1 MSRLCEGRI
10 AIVTGAG
17 RGIGREHALM
27 LAEHGAKVVVN
38 DLGGNTD
45 GTGVD
50 ASPAEQVVEEIRAM
64 GGEAVVNGDNVA
76 SWEGAQRLVNTAI
89 ETFGDLHVV
98 VNNAGILRDKTFAK
112 MDLADFARV
121 FAVHV
126 MGSVNCTRAVWPLMR
141 EQRYGRVVMTTSSSG
156 LHGNF
161 GQTNYAAAKAALVG
175 LMNVL
180 HLEGQK
186 YGIHVNAI
194 CPVAATSMMEGL
206 LPEAAAALLPPEAVS
221 PAVLYLSSEE
231 APSRTILGAGAGV
244 YTRIEIV
251 ETDGIYLVD
260 AQRTPEEIARQF
272 AAIAD
277 RATASPRPHSG
288 DQTLRILTRAAHERG
303 IFIPPATAG
312 S

>member
-1 MSRLCEGRI
+1 MSIRFDGRVV
-10 AIVTGAG
+10 IVTGAG
-17 RGIGREHALM
+17 GGLGRAY
-27 LAEHGAKVVVN
+27 ARDFAQRGAKVVVN
-38 DLGGNTD
+38 DVAAAHAPEVPG
-45 GTGVD
+45 
-50 ASPAEQVVEEIRAM
+50 SAEMVAAEIRAH
-64 GGEAVVNGDNVA
+64 GGTAVAYEGDVTDFAQMEAMVA
-76 SWEGAQRLVNTAI
+76 RTV
-89 ETFGDLHVV
+89 ETWGRIDVL

-112 MDLADFARV
+112 MDLADFASV
-121 FAVHV
+121 FSVHV
-126 MGSVNCTRAVWPLMR
+126 MGSVNCSRAVWPVMR
-141 EQRYGRVVMTTSSSG
+141 EQRYGRILMTTSSSG

-180 HLEGQK
+180 HLEGHK

-221 PAVLYLSSEE
+221 PAVVYLCSEN
-231 APSRTILGAGAGV
+231 APFRTILGAGAGV

-251 ETDGIYLVD
+251 ETDGIYLD
-260 AQRTPEEIARQF
+260 EAQRTAEEIGRKF
-272 AAIAD
+272 EAIGD

-288 DQTLRILTRAAHERG
+288 DQTLRILTRAANACG
-303 IFIPPATAG
+303 IVISPTKAN

>member
-1 MSRLCEGRI
+1 MPIRFDDRVV
-10 AIVTGAG
+10 IVTGAG
-17 RGIGREHALM
+17 GGLGRAYARDFARRGARVI
-27 LAEHGAKVVVN
+27 VN
-38 DLGGNTD
+38 D
-45 GTGVD
+45 V
-50 ASPAEQVVEEIRAM
+50 PAALAPGAAGSAERVAAEIRAQ
-64 GGEAVVNGDNVA
+64 GGTAVAYEGDVTDFAQMEAMVSCAVEAWGRVDV
-76 SWEGAQRLVNTAI
+76 L
-89 ETFGDLHVV
+89 

>member
-1 MSRLCEGRI
+1 MSIRFDDRVV
-10 AIVTGAG
+10 IVTGAG
-17 RGIGREHALM
+17 GGLGRTYARDF
-27 LAEHGAKVVVN
+27 AQRGAKVVVN
-38 DLGGNTD
+38 DVAAARGP
-45 GTGVD
+45 GVPG
-50 ASPAEQVVEEIRAM
+50 SAELVAAEIRAQ
-64 GGEAVVNGDNVA
+64 GGEAVAYEGDVTDF
-76 SWEGAQRLVNTAI
+76 AQMEAMVFCAVEAWGRVDVL
-89 ETFGDLHVV
+89 

-112 MDLADFARV
+112 MDLAEFASV

-126 MGSVNCTRAVWPLMR
+126 MGSVNCSKAVWPLMR
-141 EQRYGRVVMTTSSSG
+141 EQRYGRILMTTSSSG

-221 PAVLYLSSEE
+221 AAVLYLCSEW
-231 APSRTILGAGAGV
+231 APFKTILGAGAGV
-244 YTRIEIV
+244 YTRIEVV
-251 ETDGIYLVD
+251 ETDGIYLD
-260 AQRTPEEIARQF
+260 EAKRTPEEIARQF
-272 AAIAD
+272 EAIGD
-277 RATASPRPHSG
+277 RTTASPRPHSG

-303 IFIPPATAG
+303 IVISPTTAE